1 MGHDMIKRII
11 NFYYVGFSNMRTGK
25 TLWLVVIVK
34 LVVIF
39 LVLKLFFMPDI
50 LQERAGEGNEPDYIM
65 QRLGDISGDTH

>member
-1 MGHDMIKRII
+1 MIKRII
-11 NFYYVGFSNMRTGK
+11 NFYYEGFLNMRTGK
-25 TLWLVVIVK
+25 TLWLVVIIK

>member
-11 NFYYVGFSNMRTGK
+11 NFYYEGFSNMRTGK

-50 LQERAGEGNEPDYIM
+50 LQERAGEGNEPNYIM

>member
-1 MGHDMIKRII
+1 MIKRII
-11 NFYYVGFSNMRTGK
+11 NFYYEGFSNMRTGK

-39 LVLKLFFMPDI
+39 IVLKLFFMPDI

>member
-1 MGHDMIKRII
+1 MIKRII
-11 NFYYVGFSNMRTGK
+11 NFYYEGFSNMRTGK

-34 LVVIF
+34 LIVIF